1 MNYYRTY
8 YLGFGVGATL
18 LGLITFLILQLLNVP
33 SGNLVD
39 WLIGVGIFWWL
50 LTIVIIPWNI
60 YFEAKEVVVDAETS
74 TKRRIRFDPSYLD
87 YAQQVCRWSLTL
99 AISLHLISAIALYS
113 LAFFHIT
120 PLGYSTSIATLLLT
134 GLRPFIRF
142 YQYLAN
148 RLAQIRQAVKYPIDD
163 VLTLKNKVETLVKR
177 VTQLENK
184 LHLGNHQSWASQQ
197 QKQWQETKREVNL
210 LSSNLEAFQVQNKT
224 EHEQIAQ
231 ESRGMIARLTEDSHF
246 LSQVREIIRFV
257 KTA

>member
-1 MNYYRTY
+1 MIYYRTY
-8 YLGFGVGATL
+8 YFGLGLSVTL
-18 LGLITFLILQLLNVP
+18 LGLITFLILQLFHVP

-60 YFEAKEVVVDAETS
+60 YFEAKEVIVEAETS
-74 TKRRIRFDPSYLD
+74 SKRKIHFDSSYLS

-99 AISLHLISAIALYS
+99 AISLHFISAIALYS

-142 YQYLAN
+142 YQYLAD
-148 RLAQIRQAVKYPIDD
+148 RLAQIRQGIKYPRDD
-163 VLTLKNKVETLVKR
+163 VLTLKKQVETLVKR
-177 VTQLENK
+177 VSQLEHK
-184 LHLGNHQSWASQQ
+184 LNLNNPRSWGSQQ

-210 LSSNLEAFQVQNKT
+210 INSHFDQFKAHNKM

-231 ESRGMIARLTEDSHF
+231 EARGMIARLTEDSHF